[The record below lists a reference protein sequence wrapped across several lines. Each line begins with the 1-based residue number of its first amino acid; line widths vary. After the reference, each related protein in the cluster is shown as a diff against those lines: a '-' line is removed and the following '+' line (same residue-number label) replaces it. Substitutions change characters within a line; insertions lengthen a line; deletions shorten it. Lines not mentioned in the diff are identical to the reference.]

1 MGDFM
6 NKLNWG
12 KILWESLKAFGPAFI
27 AWGLAVWT
35 AKRNAGED
43 RKRILE
49 QLEKTKENNIEAQ
62 NKSYK
67 LQFCLSELE
76 KKDRLYEELI
86 SDINI
91 VIESVHRFRTP
102 SLNEENIMVIT
113 SANDALGQLHTVM
126 FNAGTLMSL
135 VKATKSDLKEYQS
148 IMNSLQGNGTE
159 VERTLHFLITGIKQP
174 ISSEEFDANYNQQLL
189 IQFEKDLIGMQQFIM
204 KMIMNL
210 FSEMD

>member
-1 MGDFM
+1 MKEM
-6 NKLNWG
+6 
-12 KILWESLKAFGPAFI
+12 LWEGLKAFGPAFI
-27 AWGLAVWT
+27 AWGLAVLT
-35 AKRNAGED
+35 AKKNANSE
-43 RKRILE
+43 REKILE

-91 VIESVHRFRTP
+91 VIESVYRFRTP

-113 SANDALGQLHTVM
+113 SANSALEQLHTVM

-148 IMNSLQGNGTE
+148 IMNSLQENGTE
-159 VERTLHFLITGIKQP
+159 VERTLHFLITGINQP
-174 ISSEEFDANYNQQLL
+174 ISSEKFDANYNQQVL
-189 IQFEKDLIGMQQFIM
+189 IQFEKDLIGIQQFIM
-204 KMIMNL
+204 KIIMNL
-210 FSEMD
+210 FREMD